1 MERPVSAVYKPACLP
16 GPWFDDIRLKQ
27 KDSIIAGYGKYLR
40 PRQTCETNK
49 YGEMKKHYCSKNYG
63 KGSTACMTDKP
74 PPAHEE
80 CEHFFN
86 QTGLPK
92 YLNGVGKE
100 VKIKAESGE
109 DIALCFPS
117 KNPENETYGWC
128 KTWGDFYNID
138 KYDEHKDGW
147 GFCSKDCY
155 LDTKVSDMGVLRVK
169 KEMEILPDEHC
180 KKYLR
185 KSMEGEVEVVPIIL
199 CVAKTEKWEENIW
212 VKTREGYIQKEN
224 TGPITRYGT
233 DSYVAS
239 QGTCHGDSGG
249 PVFVKEED
257 RFVVTGKEGGVG
269 TLSDHSPC
277 CRGS

>member
-1 MERPVSAVYKPACLP
+1 
-16 GPWFDDIRLKQ
+16 
-27 KDSIIAGYGKYLR
+27 
-40 PRQTCETNK
+40 
-49 YGEMKKHYCSKNYG
+49 
-63 KGSTACMTDKP
+63 MTDKP